1 MSMKSVLR
9 FAAVAAFIG
18 LIPAAQAQHQ
28 PRHHAAPSAGPYA
41 GLESRA
47 VKSLSDQQIADLRAG
62 RGMGL
67 ALAAELNGYPGPVH
81 VLELASQLQLTESQR
96 SQVEQLH
103 ASMTKE
109 AVPLGERLI
118 AEESELD
125 QLFATRAITPASLTS
140 ATTAIGSTQA
150 ALRATHLKYHLAT
163 VEVLSPEQ
171 VERYNMLRG
180 YDGKSHDRPAGAHHQ
195 E

>member
-1 MSMKSVLR
+1 MKSFLL
-9 FAAVAAFIG
+9 FAAVSALVAQ
-18 LIPAAQAQHQ
+18 IPAAQAQHQ
-28 PRHHAAPSAGPYA
+28 PRSHAAPSAGPYS

-47 VKSLSDQQIADLRAG
+47 VKSLSDREIADLRAG

-81 VLELASQLQLTESQR
+81 VLELAQHLQLSETQR
-96 SQVEQLH
+96 SEVEGLQ

-109 AVPLGERLI
+109 AIPLGERLI

-125 QLFATRAITPASLTS
+125 RLFATRAITPASLAS

-163 VEVLSPEQ
+163 AEVLSPEQ
-171 VERYNMLRG
+171 VRTYNMLRG
-180 YDGKSHDRPAGAHHQ
+180 YGGMSHNGPAGSHHRK
-195 E
+195 